1 MGNNIITDFEIGI
14 DKLDFTAFKFAEASD
29 IELKQMMT
37 AALSFDVNGDAVLDL
52 SELTGHGTL
61 TLNNVHFDS
70 GFGWD
75 DILL

>member
-1 MGNNIITDFEIGI
+1 
-14 DKLDFTAFKFAEASD
+14 
-29 IELKQMMT
+29 MMT